1 MRAVLV
7 ENCDD
12 DDEVLLLVASTLP
25 SMIDEVGGAEFA
37 FALLAPLEQLTGA
50 DDSAV
55 RKKSVEAISR
65 ICAQLSDQHVVEHE
79 LPLVR
84 RLASAEWL
92 TSRISSAGLFP
103 TLYPRTP
110 DVYRKELRQLF
121 LQLCR
126 TEETPTVKRAATEA
140 LGDFASVI
148 EPRIVFEEFFPVLQ
162 KLAKDDQD
170 SVRLLTVNPCVHIA
184 KIFGRDAAHK
194 ALNVSSTTQ
203 QKRAENRERV
213 DRTIVDSDCSIFV
226 FFFIVSPLR

>member
-1 MRAVLV
+1 M
-7 ENCDD
+7 
-12 DDEVLLLVASTLP
+12 ASTLP
-25 SMIDEVGGAEFA
+25 AMIDEVGGAEFA

-55 RKKSVEAISR
+55 RKKSVEAIAR
-65 ICAQLSDQHVVEHE
+65 ICAQLSDVHVVEHE

-140 LGDFASVI
+140 LGDFAAVV
-148 EPRIVFEEFFPVLQ
+148 EPKIVYEEFFPVLQ

-194 ALNVSSTTQ
+194 ALNVRPHSQHNTQ
-203 QKRAENRERV
+203 HHASRRQQL
-213 DRTIVDSDCSIFV
+213 RTRGAIVLICLLLFCFV
-226 FFFIVSPLR
+226 SVLVAACR